1 MVRHF
6 IFLSWSGPGVKSRT
20 LTWNT
25 KGSFTSSALSKTNL
39 SGYWEITQTQ
49 KAYKFWSTVIGHQLF
64 PFPPL
69 PAPGKLLGDTFQL
82 LCQHTFIYEKKDKT
96 YPASEG
102 YIFVVLAGVRKV
114 VTFARQLR
122 RRENVQ
128 SLFHFRI
135 LFFRSRR
142 GVGRI
147 LPNFPNPPSS
157 LQRSK
162 PVSGVLINCFWP
174 TKAHCVRIWLAWRQD
189 EVKSLFSTI
198 QIAICGLI

>member
-1 MVRHF
+1 MSLITAACFYCDWLDWLRIIILANISIEKVRHF

-39 SGYWEITQTQ
+39 SGYWEITQTH
-49 KAYKFWSTVIGHQLF
+49 KAYKFWSTVIGHHLF

-122 RRENVQ
+122 RRENVA
-128 SLFHFRI
+128 SA
-135 LFFRSRR
+135 RR
-142 GVGRI
+142 V
-147 LPNFPNPPSS
+147 
-157 LQRSK
+157 
-162 PVSGVLINCFWP
+162 
-174 TKAHCVRIWLAWRQD
+174 A
-189 EVKSLFSTI
+189 
-198 QIAICGLI
+198 